1 MITYE
6 RTVLMDATVKRP
18 FAMARSVTKLRL
30 IHRVA
35 GTGHNTRWNAE
46 LQQVLRTLPAK
57 GRRPE
62 NVYADWIRTGNQECS
77 GLSVNLLC
85 KQPSRLVN
93 PILLTHGEA
102 AERLALPE
110 YVRCPHCFGKETA

>member
-1 MITYE
+1 MIYYE
-6 RTVLMDATVKRP
+6 RTVFMDATVKRS

-35 GTGHNTRWNAE
+35 KAGHNTRWNAE
-46 LQQVLRTLPAK
+46 LQQVQRILPAK

-62 NVYADWIRTGNQECS
+62 NVYTDYIRTGYQECS
-77 GLSVNLLC
+77 GLSVKLVC

-93 PILLTHGEA
+93 PILLTHDEA
-102 AERLALPE
+102 AERLALHE
-110 YVRCPHCFGKETA
+110 YTQCPHCFGKETA

>member
-1 MITYE
+1 MIYYE
-6 RTVLMDATVKRP
+6 RTVFMDATVKRP

-46 LQQVLRTLPAK
+46 LQQVQRILPAK

-62 NVYADWIRTGNQECS
+62 NVYTDYIRTGYQECS
-77 GLSVNLLC
+77 ELRVILVCN
-85 KQPSRLVN
+85 QPSRLVN
-93 PILLTHGEA
+93 PILLTHGEV

-110 YVRCPHCFGKETA
+110 YTQCPHCFGKETA